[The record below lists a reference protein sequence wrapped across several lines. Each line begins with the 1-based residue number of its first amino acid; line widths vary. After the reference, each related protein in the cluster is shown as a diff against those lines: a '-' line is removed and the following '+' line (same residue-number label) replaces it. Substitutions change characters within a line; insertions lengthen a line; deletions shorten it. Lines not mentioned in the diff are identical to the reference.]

1 MKEQYEIQAIAHIV
15 TDFSSKFG
23 IPRQSGLVEELEGK
37 ILFEPEYGTK
47 EAVKGLEEF
56 SHIWLIWGFSENRR
70 ENYSLTVRP
79 PKLAEIREK
88 EYFQPALRFVQMEW
102 DYPVFG

>member
-56 SHIWLIWGFSENRR
+56 SHIWQSF
-70 ENYSLTVRP
+70 Y
-79 PKLAEIREK
+79 KLHHILFAMQV
-88 EYFQPALRFVQMEW
+88 FQDL
-102 DYPVFG
+102 

>member
-47 EAVKGLEEF
+47 EAVKDSKNFLISGL
-56 SHIWLIWGFSENRR
+56 SGDS
-70 ENYSLTVRP
+70 
-79 PKLAEIREK
+79 PKIEGKTI
-88 EYFQPALRFVQMEW
+88 P
-102 DYPVFG
+102 